1 MKEEI
6 IDIQQVLI
14 FIKYNGEHALL
25 FERWAE
31 KKDRDKITDH
41 QFEMI
46 EDFVSGTIMLKSRK
60 FSDEL
65 KVKEKSK
72 VKKIKP
78 FFSEDALTE
87 ITKYIEQE
95 LSPKKKTS
103 WLDTL
108 LGRL

>member
-6 IDIQQVLI
+6 IKLQHALI
-14 FIKYNGEHALL
+14 FIRYNGEHALL

-31 KKDRDKITDH
+31 KKDKDKITDR

-46 EDFVSGTIMLKSRK
+46 EDFVSGTILLKAGKLSG
-60 FSDEL
+60 EL
-65 KVKEKSK
+65 RVKEESK
-72 VKKIKP
+72 IKEIKP
-78 FFSEDALTE
+78 FFSKDALIE
-87 ITKYIEQE
+87 IAKYIEQE

-108 LGRL
+108 LGRF

>member
-6 IDIQQVLI
+6 IELQHVLI
-14 FIKYNGEHALL
+14 FIKYNGEHVLL

-31 KKDRDKITDH
+31 KKDRDKITDR
-41 QFEMI
+41 QFELI
-46 EDFVSGTIMLKSRK
+46 EDFVSGTIMLKAWK
-60 FSDEL
+60 LSDEL
-65 KVKEKSK
+65 RVKEERK

-87 ITKYIEQE
+87 IAKYIEQE

-103 WLDTL
+103 GLDTL
-108 LGRL
+108 LGRF